1 VHLVLV
7 SERVEGSLPALADV
21 RETVRREWDSA
32 RRKEANENFYRE
44 LLKGYTV
51 TVEALEPVDAR
62 KVAAQEAR

>member
-1 VHLVLV
+1 
-7 SERVEGSLPALADV
+7 V